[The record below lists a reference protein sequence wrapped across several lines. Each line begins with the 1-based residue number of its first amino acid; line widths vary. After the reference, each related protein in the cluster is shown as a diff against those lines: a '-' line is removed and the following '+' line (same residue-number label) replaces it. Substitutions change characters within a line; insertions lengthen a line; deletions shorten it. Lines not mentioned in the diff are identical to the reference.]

1 MLHGILIVDK
11 PAYVTSAGVV
21 EKVRRKT
28 GTAKAGHTGTLDPL
42 ATGVLP
48 ICLGAACKLA
58 GYLLAEDKGYE
69 AELELGRRTTTLDRT
84 GEVLEE
90 RFALA
95 DAVTDEQLE
104 AALARW
110 RGAHEQLPPMYSAIK
125 QDGVRLYE
133 RARAG
138 KEVERT
144 PRAIVIHRLE
154 VRWRQGRRVGLSVAC
169 SKGTFVRSLV
179 DDIGAAL
186 GCGANLT
193 QLRRTQSGHYTL
205 AQAIALDD
213 ITVETAAAR
222 MIPVAEM
229 LPIPSRVVPR
239 PRHQELRDGRPE
251 VLRDVWRELV
261 LESERA
267 GRPAPDGMMQ
277 LVSEAGR
284 LLALIECRS
293 IGASADAGAGA
304 EVEASADAGAG
315 AGAEASAEAG
325 AGLGLEPA
333 AGWEPAAGTGSGAP
347 RAGGREPAASL
358 AAAAAAA
365 PGTSTIPS
373 AFTTSSGP
381 GARYLRVFPEG
392 FVEGEPTS

>member
-90 RFALA
+90 QLALA

-110 RGAHEQLPPMYSAIK
+110 RGAHQQLPPMYSAIK

-144 PRAIVIHRLE
+144 PRSIVIHRLE
-154 VRWRQGRRVGLSVAC
+154 VRWREGRRVGISVAC

-179 DDIGAAL
+179 DDLGAAL

-193 QLRRTQSGHYTL
+193 QLRRTQSGNYTL

-213 ITVETAAAR
+213 LTVETAAAR

-239 PRHQELRDGRPE
+239 HRHQELRDGRPE

-267 GRPAPDGMMQ
+267 GRSAPDGMMQ
-277 LVSEAGR
+277 LVSEMGS

-293 IGASADAGAGA
+293 TGPGLGLVPEAMAGSEASAQAGAGSEA
-304 EVEASADAGAG
+304 EPAADREPDAGAG
-315 AGAEASAEAG
+315 AGAH
-325 AGLGLEPA
+325 
-333 AGWEPAAGTGSGAP
+333 
-347 RAGGREPAASL
+347 L
-358 AAAAAAA
+358 AAARDPGSASA
-365 PGTSTIPS
+365 GTSTIPS

>member
-90 RFALA
+90 QLALA

-110 RGAHEQLPPMYSAIK
+110 RGAHQQLPPMYSAIK

-144 PRAIVIHRLE
+144 PRSIVIHRLE
-154 VRWRQGRRVGLSVAC
+154 VRWREGRRVGISVAC

-179 DDIGAAL
+179 DDLGAAL

-193 QLRRTQSGHYTL
+193 QLRRTQSGNYTL

-213 ITVETAAAR
+213 LTVETAAAR

-261 LESERA
+261 LESDRA
-267 GRPAPDGMMQ
+267 GRSAPDGMMQ
-277 LVSEAGR
+277 LVSETGS

-293 IGASADAGAGA
+293 TGPGPEAVAGSEASAQAGAGSEA
-304 EVEASADAGAG
+304 EPAADWEPDVGAG
-315 AGAEASAEAG
+315 AKVH
-325 AGLGLEPA
+325 
-333 AGWEPAAGTGSGAP
+333 
-347 RAGGREPAASL
+347 L
-358 AAAAAAA
+358 AAAREPGSASA
-365 PGTSTIPS
+365 GTSTIPS
-373 AFTTSSGP
+373 AFTASSGP

-392 FVEGEPTS
+392 FVEGEPAS